1 MPGGST
7 SPESLGGKG
16 TTLVGAH
23 AVPHCAARESV
34 AMTAI
39 DYEAEYDNR
48 ARVPEHPQIFA
59 RWATDSQSYRA
70 RLPTSRQARI
80 SHGATVREIVDLF
93 DARPDAPLA
102 VFIHGGWWRNFEP
115 SLFSHFAAGLNAH
128 GIGVALPGYNLCP
141 QVSIAHIIHEMRR
154 ALLALWRRYG
164 RRMLAFGHS
173 AGGHLTAVLLATDW
187 PALDATAPADLV
199 PAGYAISGVYDL
211 TPLVH
216 VSMNQDLRLDADS
229 ARKISPA
236 LWPAPR
242 GRVLDAVV
250 GARESSE
257 FLRQSRVIADIWG
270 KAGVATRYE
279 EITGA
284 DHFTVLDPLTDPNS
298 AMVARLLAL
307 VPEP

>member
-1 MPGGST
+1 M
-7 SPESLGGKG
+7 
-16 TTLVGAH
+16 
-23 AVPHCAARESV
+23 

-39 DYEAEYDNR
+39 DYEKEYDNR

-59 RWATDSQSYRA
+59 RWATDSESYRA
-70 RLPTSRQARI
+70 RLPGSRQARI
-80 SHGATVREIVDLF
+80 SYGPTAREIVDLF
-93 DARPDAPLA
+93 DAGPGAPLA

-115 SLFSHFAAGLNAH
+115 SLFSHFASGLNAH

-141 QVSIAHIIHEMRR
+141 QVGIADIIEEMRR
-154 ALLALWRRYG
+154 ALLVLWRRYG
-164 RRMLAFGHS
+164 KRMLVLGHS

-187 PALDATAPADLV
+187 PALDATTPADLV

-211 TPLVH
+211 APLVQ
-216 VSMNQDLRLDADS
+216 VSMNQDFRLDDDR
-229 ARKISPA
+229 ARQISPV

-250 GARESSE
+250 GARESNE
-257 FLRQSRVIADIWG
+257 FLRQSRLVGDAWG

-279 EITGA
+279 EIVGA

-298 AMVARLLAL
+298 AMVKRLLAL
-307 VPEP
+307 VPKP